1 LARLGPAPRA
11 AAYRG
16 VVLASRIA
24 VVPFGSQT
32 PPLHLFMGAQSF
44 WPVQLVPHAAPLHA

>member
-1 LARLGPAPRA
+1 LAL
-11 AAYRG
+11 AAYRD
-16 VVLASRIA
+16 VALASRIA

-44 WPVQLVPHAAPLHA
+44 WPAQVVPHAAPLQA